1 MLYKTK
7 RIVELEQLQAA
18 NRSAAF
24 YRTTHT
30 LNVRGAPT
38 VRRGSL

>member
-7 RIVELEQLQAA
+7 RIVELEQLQLQAA

-30 LNVRGAPT
+30 AERAAYANSSA
-38 VRRGSL
+38 